1 MSNEDAIRIVGRRVK
16 ALRKQQGLS
25 QEKLAEKVGKSVDA
39 ISSIERGV
47 SMPMLETAYALS
59 EALGVRFFDLFR
71 EESQALEVESLPAD
85 VQELV
90 HLVRE
95 QPEAVRRAV
104 LEQASATV
112 GLAKVLVGK
121 RPSSRE

>member
-1 MSNEDAIRIVGRRVK
+1 MSKEDTIRIVGRRVK

-71 EESQALEVESLPAD
+71 EESQALEVEALPVD
-85 VQELV
+85 VQDLV

-104 LEQASATV
+104 LEQTRATV
-112 GLAKVLVGK
+112 GLVTVLTATKIG
-121 RPSSRE
+121 R

>member
-1 MSNEDAIRIVGRRVK
+1 MTKEDTIRIVGRRVK

-71 EESQALEVESLPAD
+71 EERQALEVEALPAE
-85 VQELV
+85 VQDLV
-90 HLVRE
+90 HLIRE

-104 LEQASATV
+104 LEQARAMV
-112 GLAKVLVGK
+112 GLAKALK
-121 RPSSRE
+121 LRKDKN

>member
-1 MSNEDAIRIVGRRVK
+1 MSKEDAIRIVGRRVK

-71 EESQALEVESLPAD
+71 EESQALEVEALPAD

-104 LEQASATV
+104 LEQAGTTIA
-112 GLAKVLVGK
+112 LARTLMAKK
-121 RPSSRE
+121 IAR

>member
-1 MSNEDAIRIVGRRVK
+1 MSKEDAIRIVGRRVK

-47 SMPMLETAYALS
+47 STPMLETAYGLS

-71 EESQALEVESLPAD
+71 EESQALEVEALPDD
-85 VQELV
+85 VQDLV

-95 QPEAVRRAV
+95 QPEVVRRTV
-104 LEQASATV
+104 LEQARAMV
-112 GLAKVLVGK
+112 GLTRTLTTKK
-121 RPSSRE
+121 PEK

>member
-1 MSNEDAIRIVGRRVK
+1 MSNEDALRIVGRRVK
-16 ALRKQQGLS
+16 ALRKEQGLS

-47 SMPMLETAYALS
+47 SMPMLETAYAMS

-71 EESQALEVESLPAD
+71 EESQALEVEALPAD

-95 QPEAVRRAV
+95 QPDAVRRAV
-104 LEQASATV
+104 LEQAGTMV
-112 GLAKVLVGK
+112 RLAKTLITRK
-121 RPSSRE
+121 PAK

>member
-71 EESQALEVESLPAD
+71 EESQALEVEALPAD
-85 VQELV
+85 VQELM

-95 QPEAVRRAV
+95 QPEAVRQAV
-104 LEQASATV
+104 LEHARTAL
-112 GLAKVLVGK
+112 GMAAKMGARK
-121 RPSSRE
+121 GG

>member
-1 MSNEDAIRIVGRRVK
+1 MTKEDTIRIVGRRVK

-71 EESQALEVESLPAD
+71 EESQAVEVEALPTE
-85 VQELV
+85 VQDLV
-90 HLVRE
+90 HLIRE
-95 QPEAVRRAV
+95 QPEAVRQAV
-104 LEQASATV
+104 LEQARTTV
-112 GLAKVLVGK
+112 GLTKALVGK
-121 RPSSRE
+121 KTPSK

>member
-71 EESQALEVESLPAD
+71 EESQALEVEALPAD

-95 QPEAVRRAV
+95 QPEAVRQTV
-104 LEQASATV
+104 LEQARATV
-112 GLAKVLVGK
+112 ELVSTLTGK
-121 RPSSRE
+121 KPPK

>member
-16 ALRKQQGLS
+16 VLRKQLGLS

-71 EESQALEVESLPAD
+71 EESQALEVEALPAD

-95 QPEAVRRAV
+95 QPEAVRQAV
-104 LEQASATV
+104 LEQARTLV
-112 GLAKVLVGK
+112 GLATKLSGK
-121 RPSSRE
+121 RAPK

>member
-1 MSNEDAIRIVGRRVK
+1 MTKEDTIRIVGRRVK

-71 EESQALEVESLPAD
+71 EESQAVEVESLPAE
-85 VQELV
+85 VQDLV
-90 HLVRE
+90 HLIRE
-95 QPEAVRRAV
+95 QPEAVRQAV
-104 LEQASATV
+104 LEQARVMA
-112 GLAKVLVGK
+112 GLAKALVGK
-121 RPSSRE
+121 KSGR

>member
-71 EESQALEVESLPAD
+71 EESQALEVEALPAD

-95 QPEAVRRAV
+95 QPGAVRRAV
-104 LEQASATV
+104 LEQTSVLV
-112 GLAKVLVGK
+112 GLAKKLTK
-121 RPSSRE
+121 KASPL

>member
-1 MSNEDAIRIVGRRVK
+1 MTKEDTIRIVGRRVK

-71 EESQALEVESLPAD
+71 EESQALEVEALPAE
-85 VQELV
+85 VQDLV

-95 QPEAVRRAV
+95 QPETVRRAV
-104 LEQASATV
+104 LEQARV
-112 GLAKVLVGK
+112 MMGLAKALK
-121 RPSSRE
+121 LRKDKN